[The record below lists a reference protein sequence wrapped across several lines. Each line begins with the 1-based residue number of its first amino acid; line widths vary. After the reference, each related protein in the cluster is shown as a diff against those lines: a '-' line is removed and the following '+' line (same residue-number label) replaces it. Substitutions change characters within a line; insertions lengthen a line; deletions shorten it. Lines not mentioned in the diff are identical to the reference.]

1 MRSWKIRTHLL
12 VLTSTLLLGLL
23 CVGGLGLLGMQS
35 AVNSLETVY
44 LDRVVPLRDLKKIA
58 DLYAVDI
65 VDATHKARNG
75 NFTNAESLTRIE
87 QAQREIDHTWQ
98 AYKSTQLIPAETR
111 LIAQINPL
119 MEATHGPLQNLQGM
133 LRQNDNAGL
142 ARFATDQLYP
152 LIDPLSAK
160 FSELIEVQLVE
171 AKTQFE
177 QNQIAYTSSLRFS
190 LLILALALIAGVA
203 YTFLFSR
210 LLSRQLG
217 AEPAELAAISSNIAQ
232 GKLAATQFDQQQQ
245 STGVL
250 HSVQAMRHSLSDMI
264 GKISQASEQIEGAT
278 LQLSASSEQGLSSAA
293 LQSETASSMAA
304 TVEELSVSITH
315 IADNARQAQSTAQK
329 AGEITRE
336 GMEVMQA
343 SIQEMDQIADLVA
356 QSSSDIDQLAVQ
368 SNDISLIVAVIRG
381 IAEQTNLL
389 ALNAAIEAAR
399 AGEQGRGF
407 AVVADE
413 VRSLAA
419 RTAQSTTE
427 IVALVNA
434 IQNGM
439 VKAKDS
445 MAAGC
450 ERVTHGQKLVESAGL
465 SMGRIKGALDE
476 SLAAVS
482 FISLSLQEQRAASEQ
497 VACNVERVAQSVE
510 ENATAQGG
518 IVRTTQELK
527 AMSDGL
533 GVILQRFSL

>member
-1 MRSWKIRTHLL
+1 MGSWKIRTHLL

-35 AVNSLETVY
+35 AVRSLETVY

-87 QAQREIDHTWQ
+87 QAQREIDQTWR
-98 AYKSTQLIPAETR
+98 AYKSTELIPAEPR
-111 LIAQINPL
+111 LIAQIDPL
-119 MEATHGPLQNLQGM
+119 MEATHGPLQNLQGL
-133 LRQNDNAGL
+133 LRQNDAAGL

-171 AKTQFE
+171 AKNQFE
-177 QNQIAYTSSLRFS
+177 QNQSAYTSSLQLS

-203 YTFLFSR
+203 YTVLFSR

-232 GKLAATQFDQQQQ
+232 GKLAATQLDQQQ

-250 HSVQAMRHSLSDMI
+250 HSVQAMRHSLSEMI
-264 GKISQASEQIEGAT
+264 GKISQASGQIEGAT

-329 AGEITRE
+329 AGEITSE

-343 SIQEMDQIADLVA
+343 SIQEMGQIADLVT
-356 QSSSDIDQLAVQ
+356 QSSSDIDQLAIQ
-368 SNDISLIVAVIRG
+368 SNDISLIVGVIRG

-434 IQNGM
+434 IQSGM
-439 VKAKDS
+439 IKAKDS

-450 ERVTHGQKLVESAGL
+450 ERVTHGQKLVESAGH
-465 SMGRIKGALDE
+465 SMGRIKGVLDE

-482 FISLSLQEQRAASEQ
+482 FISVSLQEQRAASEQ
-497 VACNVERVAQSVE
+497 VACNVEKVAQSVE

-533 GVILQRFSL
+533 GVMLQRFSF

>member
-1 MRSWKIRTHLL
+1 MGSWKIRTHLL

-35 AVNSLETVY
+35 AVRSLETVY

-87 QAQREIDHTWQ
+87 QAQREIDQTWR
-98 AYKSTQLIPAETR
+98 AYKSTELIPAETR
-111 LIAQINPL
+111 LIAQIDPL
-119 MEATHGPLQNLQGM
+119 MEATHGPLQNLQGL
-133 LRQNDNAGL
+133 LRQNDAAGL

-171 AKTQFE
+171 AKNQFE
-177 QNQIAYTSSLRFS
+177 QNQSAYTSSLQLS

-203 YTFLFSR
+203 YTVLFSR

-232 GKLAATQFDQQQQ
+232 GKLAATQLDQQQ

-250 HSVQAMRHSLSDMI
+250 HSVQAMRHSLSEMI
-264 GKISQASEQIEGAT
+264 GKISQASGQIEGAT

-329 AGEITRE
+329 AGEITSE

-343 SIQEMDQIADLVA
+343 SIQEMGQIADLVT
-356 QSSSDIDQLAVQ
+356 QSSSDIDQLAIQ
-368 SNDISLIVAVIRG
+368 SNDISLIVGVIRG

-434 IQNGM
+434 IQSGM

-465 SMGRIKGALDE
+465 SMGRIKGVLDE

-482 FISLSLQEQRAASEQ
+482 FISVSLQEQRAASEQ
-497 VACNVERVAQSVE
+497 VACNVEKVAQSVE

-533 GVILQRFSL
+533 GVMLQRFSF

>member
-1 MRSWKIRTHLL
+1 MESWKIRTHLL
-12 VLTSTLLLGLL
+12 LLTSTLLLGLL
-23 CVGGLGLLGMQS
+23 CVGSLGLLGMQS
-35 AVNSLETVY
+35 AGHSLETVY

-58 DLYAVDI
+58 DLYAVNI

-75 NFTNAESLTRIE
+75 NFTNAESVSRIE
-87 QAQREIDHTWQ
+87 QAQKEIDQTWK
-98 AYKSTQLIPAETR
+98 AYKSTHLIAAETS
-111 LIAQINPL
+111 LVAQIDPL
-119 MEATHGPLQNLQGM
+119 MEATRGPLQNLLGL

-142 ARFATDQLYP
+142 ARFATDPLYP
-152 LIDPLSAK
+152 LIDPLSDK

-171 AKTQFE
+171 AKNQFE
-177 QNQIAYTSSLRFS
+177 QNRIAYSFNLQLS
-190 LLILALALIAGVA
+190 LLILALALIAGTA
-203 YTFLFSR
+203 YSLYFSR

-232 GKLAATQFDQQQQ
+232 GKLALTRNDHPRS

-278 LQLSASSEQGLSSAA
+278 LQLSASSKQGMSSAA

-304 TVEELSVSITH
+304 TVEELSVSINH
-315 IADNARQAQSTAQK
+315 IADNARQAQSTAHK
-329 AGEITRE
+329 AGEITGE
-336 GMEVMQA
+336 GLSVMQA
-343 SIQEMDQIADLVA
+343 SIQEMQQIADLVA
-356 QSSSDIDQLAVQ
+356 QSSSDIDQLAIQ
-368 SNDISLIVAVIRG
+368 SNDISLIVGVIRG

-450 ERVTHGQKLVESAGL
+450 ERVSNGQKLVESAGQ
-465 SMGRIKGALDE
+465 SMSRIKGALDE

-482 FISLSLQEQRAASEQ
+482 SISLSLQEQRAASEQ
-497 VACNVERVAQSVE
+497 VACNVEKVAQSVE
-510 ENATAQGG
+510 ENAAAQGG
-518 IVRTTQELK
+518 IERTTQELK

>member
-1 MRSWKIRTHLL
+1 
-12 VLTSTLLLGLL
+12 
-23 CVGGLGLLGMQS
+23 MQS
-35 AVNSLETVY
+35 AVRSLETVY

-65 VDATHKARNG
+65 VDATHKTRNG
-75 NFTNAESLTRIE
+75 TFTKAESLTRIE
-87 QAQREIDHTWQ
+87 QAQREIDQTWQ
-98 AYKSTQLIPAETR
+98 AYKSTELIPAETH
-111 LIAQINPL
+111 LIAQIEPL
-119 MEATHGPLQNLQGM
+119 MDASRGPLQNLQSM
-133 LRQNDNAGL
+133 LRQNDDAGI

-171 AKTQFE
+171 AKSQFD
-177 QNQIAYTSSLRFS
+177 QQQIAYTFYLKLS
-190 LLILALALIAGVA
+190 LLILVLALATGAA
-203 YTFLFSR
+203 YGLYFSR

-217 AEPAELAAISSNIAQ
+217 AEPTELAAISSNIAQ
-232 GKLAATQFDQQQQ
+232 GKLASTQLDQQQP

-250 HSVQAMRHSLSDMI
+250 HSVQAMRHSLREVI
-264 GKISQASEQIEGAT
+264 GKIGHASEQIEGTT
-278 LQLSASSEQGLSSAA
+278 LQLSASSEQGMSSAA

-304 TVEELSVSITH
+304 TVEQLSVSITH
-315 IADNARQAQSTAQK
+315 IADNAKQAQSTTQK
-329 AGEITRE
+329 AGQITDD
-336 GMEVMQA
+336 GMAVMHE
-343 SIQEMDQIADLVA
+343 SIQEMGYIADLVA
-356 QSSSDIDQLAVQ
+356 QSSSDIDQLAIQ
-368 SNDISLIVAVIRG
+368 SSDISLIVGVIRG

-413 VRSLAA
+413 VRGLAA

-427 IVALVNA
+427 IVTLVSA

-439 VKAKDS
+439 NKAKES
-445 MAAGC
+445 MAAGS
-450 ERVTHGQKLVESAGL
+450 ERVTRGQKLVESAGE
-465 SMGRIKGALDE
+465 SMSRIKSALDE

-497 VACNVERVAQSVE
+497 VACNVEKMAQSVE
-510 ENATAQGG
+510 ENAAAQGG

-527 AMSDGL
+527 AMSNGL
-533 GVILQRFSL
+533 EVILRRFSV

>member
-1 MRSWKIRTHLL
+1 MENWKIRTHLL

-35 AVNSLETVY
+35 AVHNLETVY

-75 NFTNAESLTRIE
+75 NFTSAESLSRIE

-98 AYKSTQLIPAETR
+98 AYQSTTLIPAETR

-119 MEATHGPLQNLQGM
+119 MEATRGPLQNLQGM

-171 AKTQFE
+171 AKSQFE
-177 QNQIAYTSSLRFS
+177 QNQIAYTSSLQLS

-203 YTFLFSR
+203 YTFLFTR

-232 GKLAATQFDQQQQ
+232 GKLAATQFDQQQ

-264 GKISQASEQIEGAT
+264 GKISQASEQIESAA

-293 LQSETASSMAA
+293 MQSETASSMAA

-329 AGEITRE
+329 AGEITSE

-343 SIQEMDQIADLVA
+343 SIQEMSQIADLVA
-356 QSSSDIDQLAVQ
+356 QSSSDIDQLAIQ
-368 SNDISLIVAVIRG
+368 SNDISLIVGVIRG

-434 IQNGM
+434 IQSGM

-450 ERVTHGQKLVESAGL
+450 ERVTHGQQLVESAGL

-497 VACNVERVAQSVE
+497 VASNVERVAQSVE

-518 IVRTTQELK
+518 IVSTTQKLK

-533 GVILQRFSL
+533 GVILQRFSF

>member
-1 MRSWKIRTHLL
+1 MGSWKIRTHLL

-35 AVNSLETVY
+35 AVHSLETVY

-87 QAQREIDHTWQ
+87 QAQREIDQTWR
-98 AYKSTQLIPAETR
+98 AYKSTELIPAETR
-111 LIAQINPL
+111 LIAQIDPL
-119 MEATHGPLQNLQGM
+119 MEATHGPLQNLQGL
-133 LRQNDNAGL
+133 LRQNEAAGL

-171 AKTQFE
+171 AKNQFE
-177 QNQIAYTSSLRFS
+177 QNQSAYTSSLQLS

-203 YTFLFSR
+203 YTVLFSR

-232 GKLAATQFDQQQQ
+232 GKLAATQLDQQQ

-250 HSVQAMRHSLSDMI
+250 HSVQAMRHSLSEMI
-264 GKISQASEQIEGAT
+264 GKISQASGQIEGAT

-329 AGEITRE
+329 AGEITSE

-343 SIQEMDQIADLVA
+343 SIQEMGQIADLVT
-356 QSSSDIDQLAVQ
+356 QSSSDIDQLAIQ
-368 SNDISLIVAVIRG
+368 SNDISLIVGVIRG

-434 IQNGM
+434 IQSGM

-465 SMGRIKGALDE
+465 SMGRIKGVLDE
-476 SLAAVS
+476 SLAAAS
-482 FISLSLQEQRAASEQ
+482 FISVSLQEQRAASEQ
-497 VACNVERVAQSVE
+497 VACNVEKVAQSVE
-510 ENATAQGG
+510 ENATAQSG

-533 GVILQRFSL
+533 GVMLQRFSF

>member
-1 MRSWKIRTHLL
+1 M
-12 VLTSTLLLGLL
+12 
-23 CVGGLGLLGMQS
+23 
-35 AVNSLETVY
+35 
-44 LDRVVPLRDLKKIA
+44 
-58 DLYAVDI
+58 
-65 VDATHKARNG
+65 
-75 NFTNAESLTRIE
+75 
-87 QAQREIDHTWQ
+87 
-98 AYKSTQLIPAETR
+98 
-111 LIAQINPL
+111 
-119 MEATHGPLQNLQGM
+119 
-133 LRQNDNAGL
+133 
-142 ARFATDQLYP
+142 
-152 LIDPLSAK
+152 
-160 FSELIEVQLVE
+160 
-171 AKTQFE
+171 
-177 QNQIAYTSSLRFS
+177 
-190 LLILALALIAGVA
+190 
-203 YTFLFSR
+203 
-210 LLSRQLG
+210 LSRQLG

-232 GKLAATQFDQQQQ
+232 GKLARTQHDQQQP

-250 HSVQAMRHSLSDMI
+250 HSVQAMRHNLSDMI

-278 LQLSASSEQGLSSAA
+278 LQLSASSEQGLNSAA

-315 IADNARQAQSTAQK
+315 IADNARQAQNTAQK
-329 AGEITRE
+329 AGEITCE
-336 GMEVMQA
+336 GMAVMQA
-343 SIQEMDQIADLVA
+343 SIQEMGQIADLVA
-356 QSSSDIDQLAVQ
+356 QSSSDIDQLAMQ
-368 SNDISLIVAVIRG
+368 SNDISLIVGVIRG

-450 ERVTHGQKLVESAGL
+450 ERVTHGQKLVESAGD
-465 SMGRIKGALDE
+465 SMSRIKGALDE

-510 ENATAQGG
+510 ENATAQSG

-527 AMSDGL
+527 AMSNGL

>member
-1 MRSWKIRTHLL
+1 MCRRAWTLGHAIRCTQP
-12 VLTSTLLLGLL
+12 G
-23 CVGGLGLLGMQS
+23 
-35 AVNSLETVY
+35 TVY

-58 DLYAVDI
+58 DLYAVNI
-65 VDATHKARNG
+65 VDATHKARNS
-75 NFTNAESLTRIE
+75 NFTKAESLSRIE
-87 QAQREIDHTWQ
+87 QAQREIDQTWQ

-119 MEATHGPLQNLQGM
+119 MEASRGPLQNLQGM
-133 LRQNDNAGL
+133 LRQNDDAGI

-152 LIDPLSAK
+152 LIDPLSDK
-160 FSELIEVQLVE
+160 FSALIEVQLME
-171 AKTQFE
+171 AKNQFDH
-177 QNQIAYTSSLRFS
+177 NQIAYISNLQIS
-190 LLILALALIAGVA
+190 LLILALALIAGAA
-203 YTFLFSR
+203 YTFFFSR

-232 GKLAATQFDQQQQ
+232 GKLARTQHDQQQP

-329 AGEITRE
+329 AGEITGE
-336 GMEVMQA
+336 GMAVMQA
-343 SIQEMDQIADLVA
+343 SIQEMGQIADLVA
-356 QSSSDIDQLAVQ
+356 QSSSDIDQLAIQ
-368 SNDISLIVAVIRG
+368 SNDISLIVGVIRG

-413 VRSLAA
+413 VRTLAA

-439 VKAKDS
+439 AKAKDS

-510 ENATAQGG
+510 ENAAAQSG

>member
-1 MRSWKIRTHLL
+1 MGSWKIRTHLL

-35 AVNSLETVY
+35 AVRSLETVY

-87 QAQREIDHTWQ
+87 QAQKEIDQTWR
-98 AYKSTQLIPAETR
+98 AYKSTELIPAETR
-111 LIAQINPL
+111 LIAQIDPL
-119 MEATHGPLQNLQGM
+119 MEATHGPLHNLQGL
-133 LRQNDNAGL
+133 LRQSDAAGL

-171 AKTQFE
+171 AKNQFE
-177 QNQIAYTSSLRFS
+177 QNQSAYTSSLQLS

-203 YTFLFSR
+203 YTVLFSR

-232 GKLAATQFDQQQQ
+232 GKLAATQLDQQQ

-250 HSVQAMRHSLSDMI
+250 HSVQAMRHSLSEMI
-264 GKISQASEQIEGAT
+264 GKISQASGQIEGAT

-329 AGEITRE
+329 AGEITSE

-343 SIQEMDQIADLVA
+343 SIQEMGQIADLVT
-356 QSSSDIDQLAVQ
+356 QSSSDIDQLAIQ
-368 SNDISLIVAVIRG
+368 SNDISLIVGVIRG

-434 IQNGM
+434 IQSGM

-450 ERVTHGQKLVESAGL
+450 ERVTHGQKLVESAGH
-465 SMGRIKGALDE
+465 SMGRIKGVLDE

-482 FISLSLQEQRAASEQ
+482 FISVSLQEQRAASEQ
-497 VACNVERVAQSVE
+497 VACNVEKVAQSVE
-510 ENATAQGG
+510 ENATAQSG

-533 GVILQRFSL
+533 GVMLQRFSF

>member
-1 MRSWKIRTHLL
+1 
-12 VLTSTLLLGLL
+12 
-23 CVGGLGLLGMQS
+23 
-35 AVNSLETVY
+35 
-44 LDRVVPLRDLKKIA
+44 
-58 DLYAVDI
+58 
-65 VDATHKARNG
+65 
-75 NFTNAESLTRIE
+75 
-87 QAQREIDHTWQ
+87 
-98 AYKSTQLIPAETR
+98 
-111 LIAQINPL
+111 
-119 MEATHGPLQNLQGM
+119 
-133 LRQNDNAGL
+133 
-142 ARFATDQLYP
+142 
-152 LIDPLSAK
+152 
-160 FSELIEVQLVE
+160 
-171 AKTQFE
+171 
-177 QNQIAYTSSLRFS
+177 
-190 LLILALALIAGVA
+190 
-203 YTFLFSR
+203 
-210 LLSRQLG
+210 
-217 AEPAELAAISSNIAQ
+217 
-232 GKLAATQFDQQQQ
+232 
-245 STGVL
+245 
-250 HSVQAMRHSLSDMI
+250 MRHSLSDMI

-329 AGEITRE
+329 AGEITGE
-336 GMEVMQA
+336 GMAVMQA
-343 SIQEMDQIADLVA
+343 SIQEMGQIADLVA
-356 QSSSDIDQLAVQ
+356 QSSSDIDQLAIQ
-368 SNDISLIVAVIRG
+368 SNDISLIVGVIRG

-434 IQNGM
+434 IQSGM

-465 SMGRIKGALDE
+465 SMSRIKGALDE

-510 ENATAQGG
+510 ENATAQSG

>member
-1 MRSWKIRTHLL
+1 MQSWKIRTHLL
-12 VLTSTLLLGLL
+12 LLTSSLLFGLL
-23 CVGGLGLLGMQS
+23 CVGGLGLFGMQS
-35 AVNSLETVY
+35 AVRNLETVY

-65 VDATHKARNG
+65 VDATHKTRNG
-75 NFTNAESLTRIE
+75 TFTKAESLTRIE
-87 QAQREIDHTWQ
+87 QAQREIDQTWQ
-98 AYKSTQLIPAETR
+98 AYKSTELIPAETH
-111 LIAQINPL
+111 LIAQIEPL
-119 MEATHGPLQNLQGM
+119 MDASRGPLQNLQSM
-133 LRQNDNAGL
+133 LRQNDDAGI

-171 AKTQFE
+171 AKSQFD
-177 QNQIAYTSSLRFS
+177 QQQIAYTFYLKLS
-190 LLILALALIAGVA
+190 LLILVLALATGAA
-203 YTFLFSR
+203 YGLYFSR

-217 AEPAELAAISSNIAQ
+217 AEPTELAAISSNIAQ
-232 GKLAATQFDQQQQ
+232 GKLASTQLDQQQP

-250 HSVQAMRHSLSDMI
+250 HSVQAMRHSLREVI
-264 GKISQASEQIEGAT
+264 GKIGHASEQIEGTT
-278 LQLSASSEQGLSSAA
+278 LQLSASSEQGMSSAA

-304 TVEELSVSITH
+304 TVEQLSVSITH
-315 IADNARQAQSTAQK
+315 IADNAKQAQSTTQK
-329 AGEITRE
+329 AGQITDD
-336 GMEVMQA
+336 GMAVMHE
-343 SIQEMDQIADLVA
+343 SIQEMGYIADLVA
-356 QSSSDIDQLAVQ
+356 QSSSDIDQLAIQ
-368 SNDISLIVAVIRG
+368 SSDISLIVGVIRG

-413 VRSLAA
+413 VRGLAA

-427 IVALVNA
+427 IVTLVSA

-439 VKAKDS
+439 SKAKES
-445 MAAGC
+445 MAAGS
-450 ERVTHGQKLVESAGL
+450 ERVTHGQKLVESAGE
-465 SMGRIKGALDE
+465 SMSRIKSALDE

-497 VACNVERVAQSVE
+497 VACNVEKMAQSVE
-510 ENATAQGG
+510 ENAAAQGG

-527 AMSDGL
+527 AMSNGL
-533 GVILQRFSL
+533 EVILRRFSV

>member
-1 MRSWKIRTHLL
+1 MGSWKIRTHLL

-35 AVNSLETVY
+35 AVRSLETVY

-87 QAQREIDHTWQ
+87 QAQREIDQTWR
-98 AYKSTQLIPAETR
+98 AYKSTELIPAETR
-111 LIAQINPL
+111 LIGQIDPL
-119 MEATHGPLQNLQGM
+119 MEATHGPLQNLQGL
-133 LRQNDNAGL
+133 LRQNDAAGL

-171 AKTQFE
+171 AKNQFE
-177 QNQIAYTSSLRFS
+177 QNQSAYTSSLQLS

-203 YTFLFSR
+203 YTVLFSR

-232 GKLAATQFDQQQQ
+232 GKLAATQLDQQQ

-250 HSVQAMRHSLSDMI
+250 HSVQAMRHSLSEMI
-264 GKISQASEQIEGAT
+264 GKISQASGQIEGAT

-329 AGEITRE
+329 AGEITSE

-343 SIQEMDQIADLVA
+343 SIQEMGQIADLVT
-356 QSSSDIDQLAVQ
+356 QSSSDIDQLAIQ
-368 SNDISLIVAVIRG
+368 SNDISLIVGVIRG

-434 IQNGM
+434 IQSGM

-450 ERVTHGQKLVESAGL
+450 ERVTHGQKLVESAGH
-465 SMGRIKGALDE
+465 SMGRIKGVLDE

-482 FISLSLQEQRAASEQ
+482 FISVSLQEQRAASEQ
-497 VACNVERVAQSVE
+497 VACNVEKVAQSVE

-533 GVILQRFSL
+533 GVMLQRFSF

>member
-1 MRSWKIRTHLL
+1 
-12 VLTSTLLLGLL
+12 
-23 CVGGLGLLGMQS
+23 
-35 AVNSLETVY
+35 
-44 LDRVVPLRDLKKIA
+44 
-58 DLYAVDI
+58 
-65 VDATHKARNG
+65 
-75 NFTNAESLTRIE
+75 
-87 QAQREIDHTWQ
+87 
-98 AYKSTQLIPAETR
+98 
-111 LIAQINPL
+111 
-119 MEATHGPLQNLQGM
+119 MEAKL
-133 LRQNDNAGL
+133 
-142 ARFATDQLYP
+142 
-152 LIDPLSAK
+152 
-160 FSELIEVQLVE
+160 
-171 AKTQFE
+171 QFE
-177 QNQIAYTSSLRFS
+177 QNQIAYRSNLQLC
-190 LLILALALIAGVA
+190 LLILALATIAGAA
-203 YTFLFSR
+203 YSLFFSR
-210 LLSRQLG
+210 LLTRQLG
-217 AEPAELAAISSNIAQ
+217 AEPAELATISSNIAQ
-232 GKLAATQFDQQQQ
+232 GKLARAHDDRQGP

-304 TVEELSVSITH
+304 TVEELSVSINH
-315 IADNARQAQSTAQK
+315 IADNARQAQSTAQT
-329 AGEITRE
+329 AGDITGE
-336 GMEVMQA
+336 GMAVMQA
-343 SIQEMDQIADLVA
+343 SIEEMGQIADLVA
-356 QSSSDIDQLAVQ
+356 QSSSDIDQLAIQ
-368 SNDISLIVAVIRG
+368 SNDISLIVGVIRG

-427 IVALVNA
+427 IVALVAA

-450 ERVTHGQKLVESAGL
+450 ERVTHGQKLVESAGQ
-465 SMGRIKGALDE
+465 SMSRIKGALDE
-476 SLAAVS
+476 SIAAVS
-482 FISLSLQEQRAASEQ
+482 FISLSLQEQRSASDQ
-497 VACNVERVAQSVE
+497 VASNVEKVAQSVE

>member
-1 MRSWKIRTHLL
+1 MESWKIRTHLL
-12 VLTSTLLLGLL
+12 LLTSALLLGLL
-23 CVGGLGLLGMQS
+23 CVGGLGLYGMKS
-35 AVNSLETVY
+35 AVGGLETVY

-58 DLYAVDI
+58 DLYAVNI

-75 NFTNAESLTRIE
+75 NFTKAQSLTQIE
-87 QAQREIDHTWQ
+87 QAQREIDQTWQ

-119 MEATHGPLQNLQGM
+119 MEATHGPLQLLQGM
-133 LRQNDNAGL
+133 LRQNDDAGI

-152 LIDPLSAK
+152 LIDPLSAR

-171 AKTQFE
+171 AKSQFE
-177 QNQIAYTSSLRFS
+177 HNQIAYTSNLKFS
-190 LLILALALIAGVA
+190 LLILALALASGAA
-203 YTFLFSR
+203 YSFFFSR

-232 GKLAATQFDQQQQ
+232 GKLAGTQLDQQQQ

-250 HSVQAMRHSLSDMI
+250 HSVQAMRHSLRDMI

-304 TVEELSVSITH
+304 TVEQLSVSITH

-329 AGEITRE
+329 AGEITGD
-336 GMEVMQA
+336 GMAVMHE
-343 SIQEMDQIADLVA
+343 SIQEMGQIADLVA
-356 QSSSDIDQLAVQ
+356 QSSSDIDQLAIQ
-368 SNDISLIVAVIRG
+368 SNDISLIVGVIRG

-413 VRSLAA
+413 VRGLAA

-427 IVALVNA
+427 IVTLVNA

-439 VKAKDS
+439 LKAKGS

-450 ERVTHGQKLVESAGL
+450 ERVAKGQKLVESAGE
-465 SMGRIKGALDE
+465 SMSRIKSALDE

-510 ENATAQGG
+510 ENAAAQGA

-527 AMSDGL
+527 AMSNELD
-533 GVILQRFSL
+533 VILQRFSI

>member
-1 MRSWKIRTHLL
+1 MESWKIRTHLL

-35 AVNSLETVY
+35 AVHSLETVY

-75 NFTNAESLTRIE
+75 NFTYAESLTRIE
-87 QAQREIDHTWQ
+87 QAQREIDQTWQ
-98 AYKSTQLIPAETR
+98 AYKSTTLIPAETR
-111 LIAQINPL
+111 LIAKINPL

-142 ARFATDQLYP
+142 ARFATEQLYP

-171 AKTQFE
+171 AKNQFE
-177 QNQIAYTSSLRFS
+177 LNQIAYTSSLRFS

-217 AEPAELAAISSNIAQ
+217 AEPAELAVISSNIAQ
-232 GKLAATQFDQQQQ
+232 GQLAATQFDLPQQ

-264 GKISQASEQIEGAT
+264 GKISQASEQIESAT

-329 AGEITRE
+329 AGEITSE

-368 SNDISLIVAVIRG
+368 SNYISLIVGVIRG

-533 GVILQRFSL
+533 GVILQRFSF

>member
-1 MRSWKIRTHLL
+1 MGSWKIRTHLL

-35 AVNSLETVY
+35 AVRSLETVY

-87 QAQREIDHTWQ
+87 QAQKEIDQTWR
-98 AYKSTQLIPAETR
+98 AYKSTELIPAETR
-111 LIAQINPL
+111 LIAQIDPL
-119 MEATHGPLQNLQGM
+119 MEATHGPLHNLQGL
-133 LRQNDNAGL
+133 LRQSDAAGL

-171 AKTQFE
+171 AKNQFE
-177 QNQIAYTSSLRFS
+177 QNQSAYTSSLQLS

-203 YTFLFSR
+203 YTVLFSR

-232 GKLAATQFDQQQQ
+232 GKLAATQLDQQQ

-250 HSVQAMRHSLSDMI
+250 HSVQAMRHSLSEMI
-264 GKISQASEQIEGAT
+264 GKISQASGQIEGAT

-329 AGEITRE
+329 AGEITSE

-343 SIQEMDQIADLVA
+343 SIQEMSQIADLVT
-356 QSSSDIDQLAVQ
+356 QSSSDIDQLAIQ
-368 SNDISLIVAVIRG
+368 SNDISLIVGVIRG

-434 IQNGM
+434 IQSGM

-450 ERVTHGQKLVESAGL
+450 ERVTHGQKLVESAGH
-465 SMGRIKGALDE
+465 SMGRIKGVLDE

-482 FISLSLQEQRAASEQ
+482 FISVSLQEQRAASEQ
-497 VACNVERVAQSVE
+497 VACNVEKVAQSVE

-533 GVILQRFSL
+533 GVMLQRFSF

>member
-1 MRSWKIRTHLL
+1 MGSWKIRTHLL

-35 AVNSLETVY
+35 AVRSLETVY

-87 QAQREIDHTWQ
+87 QAQREIDQTWR
-98 AYKSTQLIPAETR
+98 AYKSTELIPAETR
-111 LIAQINPL
+111 LIAQIDPL
-119 MEATHGPLQNLQGM
+119 MAATHGPLQNLQGL
-133 LRQNDNAGL
+133 LRQNDAAGL

-152 LIDPLSAK
+152 LIDPLSGK

-171 AKTQFE
+171 AKNQFE
-177 QNQIAYTSSLRFS
+177 QNQSAYTSSLQLS

-203 YTFLFSR
+203 YTVLFSR

-217 AEPAELAAISSNIAQ
+217 AEPAELAAISSNIAE
-232 GKLAATQFDQQQQ
+232 GKLAATQFDQQL

-250 HSVQAMRHSLSDMI
+250 HSVQAMRHSLSEMI
-264 GKISQASEQIEGAT
+264 GKISQASGQIEGAT

-329 AGEITRE
+329 AGEITSE

-343 SIQEMDQIADLVA
+343 SIQEMGQIADLVT
-356 QSSSDIDQLAVQ
+356 QSSSDIDQLAIQ
-368 SNDISLIVAVIRG
+368 SNDISLIVGVIRG

-434 IQNGM
+434 IQSGM

-482 FISLSLQEQRAASEQ
+482 FISVSLQEQRAASEQ
-497 VACNVERVAQSVE
+497 VACNVEKVAQSVE
-510 ENATAQGG
+510 ENATAQSG

-533 GVILQRFSL
+533 GVMLQRFSF

>member
-1 MRSWKIRTHLL
+1 MGSWKIRTHLL

-35 AVNSLETVY
+35 AVRSLETVY

-87 QAQREIDHTWQ
+87 QAQREIDQTWR
-98 AYKSTQLIPAETR
+98 AYKSTELIPAETR
-111 LIAQINPL
+111 LIAQIDPL
-119 MEATHGPLQNLQGM
+119 MEATHGPLQNLQGL
-133 LRQNDNAGL
+133 LRQNDAAGL

-171 AKTQFE
+171 AKNQFE
-177 QNQIAYTSSLRFS
+177 QNQSAYTSSLQLS

-203 YTFLFSR
+203 YTVLFSR

-232 GKLAATQFDQQQQ
+232 GKLAATQLDQQQ

-250 HSVQAMRHSLSDMI
+250 HSVQAMRHSLSEMI
-264 GKISQASEQIEGAT
+264 GKISQASRQIEGAT

-329 AGEITRE
+329 AGEITSE

-343 SIQEMDQIADLVA
+343 SIQEMGQIADLVT
-356 QSSSDIDQLAVQ
+356 QSSSDIDQLAIQ
-368 SNDISLIVAVIRG
+368 SNDISLIVGVIRG

-434 IQNGM
+434 IQSGM

-465 SMGRIKGALDE
+465 SMGRIKGVLDE

-482 FISLSLQEQRAASEQ
+482 FISVSLQEQRAASEQ
-497 VACNVERVAQSVE
+497 VACNVEKVAQSVE

-533 GVILQRFSL
+533 GVMLQRFSF

>member
-1 MRSWKIRTHLL
+1 MGSWKIRTHLL

-35 AVNSLETVY
+35 AVRSLETVY

-87 QAQREIDHTWQ
+87 QAQREIDQTWR
-98 AYKSTQLIPAETR
+98 AYKSTELIPAETR
-111 LIAQINPL
+111 LIAQIDPL
-119 MEATHGPLQNLQGM
+119 LEATHGPLQNLQGL
-133 LRQNDNAGL
+133 LRQNDAAGL

-171 AKTQFE
+171 AKNQFE
-177 QNQIAYTSSLRFS
+177 QNQSAYTSSLQLS

-203 YTFLFSR
+203 YTVLFSR

-232 GKLAATQFDQQQQ
+232 GKLAATQLDQQQ

-250 HSVQAMRHSLSDMI
+250 HSVQAMRHSLSEMI
-264 GKISQASEQIEGAT
+264 GKISQASGQIEGAT

-329 AGEITRE
+329 AGEITSE

-343 SIQEMDQIADLVA
+343 SIQEMGQIADLVT
-356 QSSSDIDQLAVQ
+356 QSSSDIDQLAIQ
-368 SNDISLIVAVIRG
+368 SNDISLIVGVIRG

-434 IQNGM
+434 IQSGM

-450 ERVTHGQKLVESAGL
+450 ERVTHGQKLVESAGH
-465 SMGRIKGALDE
+465 SMGRIKGVLDE

-482 FISLSLQEQRAASEQ
+482 FISVSLQEQRAASEQ
-497 VACNVERVAQSVE
+497 VACNVEKVAQSVE

-533 GVILQRFSL
+533 GVMLQRFSF

>member
-1 MRSWKIRTHLL
+1 MESWKIRTHLL
-12 VLTSTLLLGLL
+12 LLTSVLLLGLL
-23 CVGGLGLLGMQS
+23 SVGGLGLLGMQS
-35 AVNSLETVY
+35 AVQSLETVY

-58 DLYAVDI
+58 DLYAVNI

-75 NFTNAESLTRIE
+75 NFTKAESLSRIE
-87 QAQREIDHTWQ
+87 QAQREIDQTWQ
-98 AYKSTQLIPAETR
+98 AYKSTQLITAETR
-111 LIAQINPL
+111 LIAQIDPL
-119 MEATHGPLQNLQGM
+119 MQATRGPLQSLQGM
-133 LRQNDNAGL
+133 LRQNDDAGL
-142 ARFATDQLYP
+142 AQFSIKQLYP
-152 LIDPLSAK
+152 LIDPLSDK

-171 AKTQFE
+171 ARQQFE
-177 QNQIAYTSSLRFS
+177 HNQIAYTSNLQLC
-190 LLILALALIAGVA
+190 LLILALALIAGTA
-203 YTFLFSR
+203 YSLFFSR
-210 LLSRQLG
+210 MLSRQLG
-217 AEPAELAAISSNIAQ
+217 AEPGELAAISANIAE
-232 GKLAATQFDQQQQ
+232 GKLARTQSDQSQP

-264 GKISQASEQIEGAT
+264 GKISQASAQIEGAT
-278 LQLSASSEQGLSSAA
+278 LQLSASSEQGMSSAA

-304 TVEELSVSITH
+304 TVEELSVSINH

-329 AGEITRE
+329 AGEITGE
-336 GMEVMQA
+336 GMAVMQA
-343 SIQEMDQIADLVA
+343 SIEEMGQIADLVA
-356 QSSSDIDQLAVQ
+356 QSSSDIDQLAIQ
-368 SNDISLIVAVIRG
+368 SNDISLIVGVIRG

-427 IVALVNA
+427 IVGLVNA

-439 VKAKDS
+439 LKAKDS

-450 ERVTHGQKLVESAGL
+450 ERVSHGQQLVESAGQ
-465 SMGRIKGALDE
+465 SMNRIKGALDE

-482 FISLSLQEQRAASEQ
+482 FISVSLQEQRAASDQ

-510 ENATAQGG
+510 ENAAAQGG

>member
-1 MRSWKIRTHLL
+1 MESWKIRTHLL
-12 VLTSTLLLGLL
+12 LLTTALLLGLL

-35 AVNSLETVY
+35 DVHSLETVY

-58 DLYAVDI
+58 DLYAVNI

-75 NFTNAESLTRIE
+75 NFTRADSMSRID
-87 QAQREIDHTWQ
+87 QAQKEIDLTWQ
-98 AYKSTQLIPAETR
+98 AYKSTQLIAAETR
-111 LIAQINPL
+111 LIAQIDPL
-119 MEATHGPLQNLQGM
+119 MAATRGPLQSLLGM
-133 LRQNDNAGL
+133 LRQNDDVGL
-142 ARFATDQLYP
+142 ARFSIEQLYP
-152 LIDPLSAK
+152 LFDPLSDK
-160 FSELIEVQLVE
+160 FAELIEVQLLE
-171 AKTQFE
+171 ARNQFD
-177 QNQIAYTSSLRFS
+177 QNHIAYTANLRLC
-190 LLILALALIAGVA
+190 LLILLLATLAGAA
-203 YTFLFSR
+203 YSWFFSR
-210 LLSRQLG
+210 RLGLQLG
-217 AEPAELAAISSNIAQ
+217 AEPAELAAISSNIAH
-232 GKLAATQFDQQQQ
+232 GKLARTQDDRQEP

-264 GKISQASEQIEGAT
+264 GKIGQASEQIEVAT

-293 LQSETASSMAA
+293 LQSEAASSMAA
-304 TVEELSVSITH
+304 TVEELSVSINH
-315 IADNARQAQSTAQK
+315 IADNACQAQSTAHK
-329 AGEITRE
+329 AGEITDE
-336 GMEVMQA
+336 GMAVMHA
-343 SIQEMDQIADLVA
+343 SIEEMQQIADLVT
-356 QSSSDIDQLAVQ
+356 QSSVDIDQLAIQ
-368 SNDISLIVAVIRG
+368 SNNISLIVGVIRG

-427 IVALVNA
+427 IVTLVNA

-450 ERVTHGQKLVESAGL
+450 ERVTQGQKLVASAGQ

-476 SLAAVS
+476 SIAAVS
-482 FISLSLQEQRAASEQ
+482 FISLSLQEQRAASDH
-497 VACNVERVAQSVE
+497 VASNVEKVAQSVE
-510 ENATAQGG
+510 ENATGQSA

-527 AMSDGL
+527 AMSEGL
-533 GVILQRFSL
+533 GAMLQRFSL